1 MADANEEKKTA
12 PRKRRDIAKTDVVD
26 DLGRQLPHNFDA
38 EEGVLAAI
46 LIDVSKE
53 VINAC
58 VAMKIREDYFFKPEH
73 RLIYSSLIA
82 LYSEGKSIDEIVLAE
97 YLKKRNVLE
106 QVGGITAINNI
117 AGRIETFT
125 HYRQWLEILREK
137 YFMREIIRVCA
148 QTVDNAYGNRGDI
161 ATFIGDVEQKILAI
175 SQDRIGDSVKKAS
188 EQVPAAMILINK
200 LISSKGE
207 LMGVPTGFTGLD
219 NMMRGLHANEMIVI
233 AGRPGTGKTS
243 IALNI
248 AESALFGREPIPT
261 LIFSLEMLGEQLYS
275 RMIASRA
282 RIDQHKLSIGRIG
295 PDQLRD
301 LNTTANELKSAPL
314 WIDDTAG
321 ISILEMR
328 AGAPLE
334 PAAWR
339 QARAGD
345 CGLSSIAARVGSVA
359 SARTG
364 SRRNFPRNEGDV
376 EGIACAC
383 GGIGAV
389 EPRQRKGSEKSAAE
403 RFARIGFHRTGRRRN
418 FTLE

>member
-321 ISILEMR
+321 ISIL
-328 AGAPLE
+328 
-334 PAAWR
+334 
-339 QARAGD
+339 
-345 CGLSSIAARVGSVA
+345 
-359 SARTG
+359 
-364 SRRNFPRNEGDV
+364 
-376 EGIACAC
+376 
-383 GGIGAV
+383 
-389 EPRQRKGSEKSAAE
+389 
-403 RFARIGFHRTGRRRN
+403 
-418 FTLE
+418 